1 VRVDV
6 VIVGNGVAGYNCA
19 GRLARA
25 EAKALLVGPGLPFD
39 RPPLTKSALADGE
52 ARPFGDAEKL
62 RERGIDTLD
71 GLVTNVD
78 LDSRVV
84 TVDTASEGTVDV
96 SADAIV
102 LAVGLAYLPPPVPG
116 LEGAHVNATPE
127 GLRRLVPALAGGS
140 RRVAIVG
147 GGLIGVE
154 TAATLAVAGHAVTVV
169 DLVDRPLARFHD
181 PLPDLA
187 LATLT
192 ELGVRFVGGVAIE
205 GAELGEDN
213 GAPSLIHTAEH
224 GVIEADV
231 VIAATGGRAAR
242 LPGLPDLETPIP
254 VDGAMR
260 VPGYDG
266 VYAIGDCA
274 LPVHARYGRVP
285 FPHWDAAIAMADVAA
300 AKITGEEG
308 CYDRLPF
315 WWSDIGPLRVAEV
328 GVGSL
333 AVEWQED
340 AGMHLGRT
348 AEGELVSALV
358 VNDPRRVR
366 EARALLNDVQS
377 RTKD

>member
-62 RERGIDTLD
+62 RDRGIDTLD
-71 GLVTNVD
+71 GLVTDID
-78 LDSRVV
+78 LGNRVV
-84 TVDTASEGTVDV
+84 TVETADEGTVEV
-96 SADAIV
+96 SATAIV
-102 LAVGLAYLPPPVPG
+102 LAVGLTYLPPPVPG
-116 LEGAHVNATPE
+116 LEGAYVNATPE
-127 GLRRLVPALAGGS
+127 GLLRLAPALRGGP

-192 ELGVRFVGGVAIE
+192 ELGVRFVGGVAIQ
-205 GAELGEDN
+205 GAELAGD
-213 GAPSLIHTAEH
+213 GGPSLIHTAEH

-231 VIAATGGRAAR
+231 VIAATGGRGAR

-274 LPVHARYGRVP
+274 LPVHARYGRVS

-300 AKITGEEG
+300 ATITGEEG

-315 WWSDIGPLRVAEV
+315 WWSDVGPLRVAEV

-340 AGMHLGRT
+340 AGMHLGRN

-366 EARALLNDVQS
+366 EARALLSDAQVSPKN
-377 RTKD
+377 